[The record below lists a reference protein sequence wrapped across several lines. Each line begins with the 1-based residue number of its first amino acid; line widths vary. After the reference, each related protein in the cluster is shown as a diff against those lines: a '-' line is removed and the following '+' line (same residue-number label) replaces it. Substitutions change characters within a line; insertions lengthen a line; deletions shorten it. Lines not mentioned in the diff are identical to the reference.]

1 MTNDTM
7 KMGQTLISKLGRPA
21 RLIAV
26 AVLAVILL
34 IPLNMIRSVVR
45 ERHATYQSV
54 VRNISGS
61 WSGDQR
67 VAGPIL
73 VVPYSERVEIRDE
86 FITPEGEKRFSQRW
100 ETCQRRA
107 IVLPDRLKYEGSLV
121 PEMRHRGIYQV
132 QVYTADLLVS
142 GIFVDLEATI
152 ASLVPD
158 DRLEDIDWEKAVVGF
173 GVSDPRGLVQVDGFE
188 FNGRNVQPKP
198 GTTLD
203 ELLPSGF
210 HMAVGDTISDDLEFK
225 LPMVIRG
232 SGGFQFLP
240 LGETTDAV
248 IRSDWPHPSFV
259 GKVLPNRREISE
271 AGFSADW
278 TIPLLNRSYPQ
289 VWRADSNVD
298 INEIEAGVRLFEP
311 VALYDLVTRAVKYG
325 LLFIALTFLSLGLI
339 EYVANVRLSLVQFLL
354 IGVALAMFFL
364 ILIALAEHMGFTT
377 AYLLASSTV
386 VLINTLYCA
395 AILKRTSISAIV
407 GAVLTAI
414 YGILYLILQAEDFAL
429 LGGTFLLVVA
439 LTVTMFFTRKIHEPK
454 EA

>member
-1 MTNDTM
+1 MSFEDCF
-7 KMGQTLISKLGRPA
+7 KRRPGFA
-21 RLIAV
+21 PRRRDADRV
-26 AVLAVILL
+26 
-34 IPLNMIRSVVR
+34 SVVPF
-45 ERHATYQSV
+45 QSV

-132 QVYTADLLVS
+132 QVYTADLVVS

-210 HMAVGDTISDDLEFK
+210 HMAVGDTISDDLEF
-225 LPMVIRG
+225 
-232 SGGFQFLP
+232 
-240 LGETTDAV
+240 
-248 IRSDWPHPSFV
+248 
-259 GKVLPNRREISE
+259 N
-271 AGFSADW
+271 
-278 TIPLLNRSYPQ
+278 LNRYQ
-289 VWRADSNVD
+289 
-298 INEIEAGVRLFEP
+298 LF
-311 VALYDLVTRAVKYG
+311 
-325 LLFIALTFLSLGLI
+325 
-339 EYVANVRLSLVQFLL
+339 
-354 IGVALAMFFL
+354 
-364 ILIALAEHMGFTT
+364 
-377 AYLLASSTV
+377 
-386 VLINTLYCA
+386 
-395 AILKRTSISAIV
+395 
-407 GAVLTAI
+407 
-414 YGILYLILQAEDFAL
+414 
-429 LGGTFLLVVA
+429 
-439 LTVTMFFTRKIHEPK
+439 
-454 EA
+454 